1 MSTVFSEIYG
11 TYYNVVAKVLTQAL
25 DGKLS
30 AAGMQQLVRDGAYG
44 DSMLQLLPGIHQTD
58 GFFVAKLRRVE
69 KKE

>member
-30 AAGMQQLVRDGAYG
+30 AAGMQQLVVMVLMVTACC
-44 DSMLQLLPGIHQTD
+44 SFCLHLLTVHGNC
-58 GFFVAKLRRVE
+58 
-69 KKE
+69 